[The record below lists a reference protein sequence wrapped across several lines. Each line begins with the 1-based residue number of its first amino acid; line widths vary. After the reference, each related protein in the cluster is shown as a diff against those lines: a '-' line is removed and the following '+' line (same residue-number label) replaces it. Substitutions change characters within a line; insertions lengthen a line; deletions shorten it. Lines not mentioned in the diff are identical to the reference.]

1 MIRTTDTKDPARRA
15 ARRVRALE
23 RSPGCIL
30 TLTFVALALA
40 AAAAEACVLL

>member
-1 MIRTTDTKDPARRA
+1 MSRTTDTKDP